1 MKKRND
7 LQSAEQIPK
16 ILKLLIYIISLVSS
30 KTTTAL
36 LGYIFSRP
44 LRHKPHVRE
53 KEFIISSKKET
64 HYIPSINK
72 KKGGKTAKSLQ
83 ELKGDKIKILPILPE
98 KIKTLEDAKNKKIL
112 QPAFSKKD

>member
-16 ILKLLIYIISLVSS
+16 ILKLLIYTISLVSS

-53 KEFIISSKKET
+53 QEFIRSSKKEI
-64 HYIPSINK
+64 HFIPSINK
-72 KKGGKTAKSLQ
+72 R
-83 ELKGDKIKILPILPE
+83 
-98 KIKTLEDAKNKKIL
+98 IKTYELEG
-112 QPAFSKKD
+112 SG